1 MIKELSKY
9 QMKNA
14 QLYLIDMY
22 ASWCGPCKTQSLILD
37 KLFVEEKRAIIIK
50 IDVESDMALTREL
63 KIMGVPSLVFVRDK
77 KVLWKK
83 PGLVE
88 KEELKKVIDEIY

>member
-9 QMKNA
+9 QMKNG

-22 ASWCGPCKTQSLILD
+22 ASWCEPCKTQSQILD
-37 KLFVEEKRAIIIK
+37 KLLDEEKRVKILK
-50 IDVESDMALTREL
+50 IDVESDMSLTSEL
-63 KIMGVPSLVFVRDK
+63 NIMGVPSLLFVRNK

-83 PGLVE
+83 PGVLK
-88 KEELKKVIDEIY
+88 KEELKKVIDELY